1 MSHSGSAGRQR
12 AGSYGELINVL
23 LSTMSQMRPYAED
36 AAEIAAALGLSI
48 GRIAR
53 KVRAAKSVVGDLALS
68 ESSVLAR
75 LDRHGPGSPGSLAEQ
90 EGVRPQAM
98 ATTLAALEERG
109 LVSRGPDPTDGRR
122 AVLAITEAGRKLT
135 ADRRSVS
142 VKRMAAAIEAEFTVR
157 ERRELQAMLTLL
169 DRLADRL

>member
-1 MSHSGSAGRQR
+1 MNETRSR
-12 AGSYGELINVL
+12 
-23 LSTMSQMRPYAED
+23 AED
-36 AAEIAAALGLSI
+36 ATEIAAALRLSV

-53 KVRAAKSVVGDLALS
+53 KVRAAKSAAGDLALS

-75 LDRHGPGSPGSLAEQ
+75 LDSYGPDSPGALAEL

-109 LVSRGPDPTDGRR
+109 LVSRGRDANDRRR
-122 AVLAITEAGRKLT
+122 AVITVTEAGRKMT

-142 VKRMAAAIEAEFTVR
+142 VQRMAAAIDEEFTPT
-157 ERRELQAMLTLL
+157 ERRELLALLALL
-169 DRLADRL
+169 DRLGERL

>member
-1 MSHSGSAGRQR
+1 
-12 AGSYGELINVL
+12 LVV
-23 LSTMSQMRPYAED
+23 
-36 AAEIAAALGLSI
+36 

-53 KVRAAKSVVGDLALS
+53 KVRAAKNAVGDLALS

-75 LDRHGPGSPGSLAEQ
+75 LDRDGPHSPGSLAER

-109 LVSRGPDPTDGRR
+109 LVSRGRDATDGRR
-122 AVLAITEAGRKLT
+122 AVMAITDAGHKMA

-142 VKRMAAAIEAEFTVR
+142 VQRVAAAIEEEFTSA
-157 ERRELQAMLTLL
+157 ERRELLALLTLL
-169 DRLADRL
+169 DRLAERL